1 MVKKKKAKKEYI
13 SLPQSE
19 IEFLERRKELK
30 KIRAEQEELGLAR
43 IEEEKETTFGRIKG
57 YLARKPTAKFR
68 RLPIQRFQ
76 QPALQLTKEQ
86 NMLHE
91 MFGGEPTFGT
101 GENLPKI
108 DGVLNSGHG
117 LIKNDD
123 DGETGSMFGFRRQR

>member
-1 MVKKKKAKKEYI
+1 MVKKKKTKDGTIVIPEQLSTKLKRI
-13 SLPQSE
+13 Q
-19 IEFLERRKELK
+19 FLQK
-30 KIRAEQEELGLAR
+30 
-43 IEEEKETTFGRIKG
+43 
-57 YLARKPTAKFR
+57 
-68 RLPIQRFQ
+68 PIQ
-76 QPALQLTKEQ
+76 PAPQLTKEQ

-123 DGETGSMFGFRRQR
+123 YGETGSMFGFRRQR